1 MKYSIVIPCF
11 NEEGTIQLILERTK
25 KIFSSLGFDD
35 IVVSK
40 HLNRINRVVAGKW
53 TK

>member
-1 MKYSIVIPCF
+1 MGK
-11 NEEGTIQLILERTK
+11 GQAERTK

-40 HLNRINRVVAGKW
+40 DLNKINRVVVGKW
-53 TK
+53 IK

>member
-1 MKYSIVIPCF
+1 MSHYDTNLDKNQANHV
-11 NEEGTIQLILERTK
+11 K
-25 KIFSSLGFDD
+25 KIFSSLGFND

-40 HLNRINRVVAGKW
+40 DLNKINRVVAGKW